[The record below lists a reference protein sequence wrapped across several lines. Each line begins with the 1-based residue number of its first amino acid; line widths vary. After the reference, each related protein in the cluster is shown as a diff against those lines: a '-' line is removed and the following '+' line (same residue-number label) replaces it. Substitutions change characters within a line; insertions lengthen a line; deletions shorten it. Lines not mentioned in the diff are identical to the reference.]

1 MDHSVTLSIIVKC
14 FRLAIRIDVD
24 EKQNSK
30 KENNSQVDVRLAN
43 WRIWKKPLKKKT
55 KHDIE
60 FVPYWMAIL
69 KDFYL
74 RNNVTRFR
82 LSH

>member
-1 MDHSVTLSIIVKC
+1 MDHSVTLPIIVKC

-43 WRIWKKPLKKKT
+43 WRIWKKPLKKENKT
-55 KHDIE
+55 RYRIRS
-60 FVPYWMAIL
+60 IL
-69 KDFYL
+69 DGDSNAL
-74 RNNVTRFR
+74 LPT
-82 LSH
+82 